1 MSEIDCVFCRIIA
14 KEIPSLSIYEDEK
27 TLAFLDIMPRATGHV
42 MVIPKV
48 HVPVLSDL
56 PEAEIGPLFSTVKK
70 VALKIREVLAPDGV
84 TIGMNQGEASGQVV
98 PHLHIHL
105 LPRWQ
110 NDGGGSMQSIVNK
123 PPREELSVIQEKLK
137 IN

>member
-27 TLAFLDIMPRATGHV
+27 TLAFLDIMPRTTGHV

-98 PHLHIHL
+98 PHLHVHL

>member
-1 MSEIDCVFCRIIA
+1 MSEPDCVFCRIVA
-14 KEIPSLSIYEDEK
+14 KEIPSLSIYEDDK

-48 HVPVLSDL
+48 HVPVLADL
-56 PEAEIGPLFSTVKK
+56 PEEEIGPLFTTVKK
-70 VALKIREVLAPDGV
+70 VALRIREVLGPDGI

-98 PHLHIHL
+98 PHLHVHL
-105 LPRWQ
+105 LPRWKG
-110 NDGGGSMQSIVNK
+110 DGGGSVQSVVGS
-123 PPREELSVIQEKLK
+123 PPKEELSVIKEKLK

>member
-1 MSEIDCVFCRIIA
+1 MPEIDCVFCRIIA
-14 KEIPSLSIYEDEK
+14 REIPSLSIYESEK
-27 TLAFLDIMPRATGHV
+27 ALAFLDIGPRVTGHV

-48 HVPVLSDL
+48 HVPVLADL
-56 PEAEIGPLFSTVKK
+56 PEAEIGPLFSAVKK
-70 VALKIREVLAPDGV
+70 VALKIREVLAPDGI

-110 NDGGGSMQSIVNK
+110 NDGGGSVQSIVNK
-123 PPREELSVIQEKLK
+123 PPQEELPAIQEKLK